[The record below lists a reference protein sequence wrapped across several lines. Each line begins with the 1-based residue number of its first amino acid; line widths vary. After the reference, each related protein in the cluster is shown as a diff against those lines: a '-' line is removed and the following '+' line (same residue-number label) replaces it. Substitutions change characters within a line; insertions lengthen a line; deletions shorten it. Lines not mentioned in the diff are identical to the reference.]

1 MVNEIRYMRRLSTS
15 VEMFSKVKPARLEV
29 LLSCVGCCKVL
40 TADYFNRGERNGQP
54 NSAAAG
60 MESKIFT
67 VQSW

>member
-1 MVNEIRYMRRLSTS
+1 MNKTRYMRCLSTS

-29 LLSCVGCCKVL
+29 LLSCAGNCKVL
-40 TADYFNRGERNGQP
+40 TADYFNRDEGNGQP
-54 NSAAAG
+54 NSAAPG